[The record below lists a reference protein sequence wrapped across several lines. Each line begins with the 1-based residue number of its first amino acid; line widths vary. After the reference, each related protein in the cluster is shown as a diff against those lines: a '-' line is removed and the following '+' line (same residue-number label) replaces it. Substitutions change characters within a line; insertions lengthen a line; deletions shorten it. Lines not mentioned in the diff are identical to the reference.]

1 MWSGLYDSVYESP
14 DAPAEEIIKD
24 DDLLDGWLIHQR
36 RKSEQDKKKQK
47 AEGILGKN
55 SDADDVFVMAHNRED
70 ALEVE
75 SLNDDVGTMIK
86 KERKS
91 VKDQADGLV
100 KDSQLP
106 DVRRGIMAQAREQFK
121 NRR

>member
-14 DAPAEEIIKD
+14 EAPAEEIVKD
-24 DDLLDGWLIHQR
+24 DDLLDGWLIDQR
-36 RKSEQDKKKQK
+36 RKSERDKKKQK

-75 SLNDDVGTMIK
+75 SMNDDVATMIK
-86 KERKS
+86 KERQAAKEN
-91 VKDQADGLV
+91 ADGLI
-100 KDSQLP
+100 KDVDLP